1 MQEKKKFWPLICSV
15 EPSHYKG
22 CRLLTA
28 EALGYDGAAFSY
40 SGGNMKRLQDKVV
53 LVTGG
58 GRGIGR
64 AICLR
69 LAEEG
74 AKVAVVDI
82 LLNETEQ
89 VAVEIKKSGG
99 QAIAVQTDVTSLE
112 QVRACVQTVTE
123 TWGRLDVLVNN
134 AGWDKLEPFVES
146 KPETW
151 EKVIAINLKGP
162 ISFCHAVIP
171 HMIARQAG
179 KIISISSDAGRVG
192 SSGEAVYSACKAGI
206 IGFSKTLARE
216 LARAK
221 INVNVVCP
229 GPTET
234 PLLKSITEGS
244 AGAKVIDAMTR
255 AVPFRRL
262 GQPEE
267 IAAAVAFF
275 ASPDADFVTGQV
287 LSVSGGLTM
296 AG

>member
-1 MQEKKKFWPLICSV
+1 
-15 EPSHYKG
+15 
-22 CRLLTA
+22 
-28 EALGYDGAAFSY
+28 
-40 SGGNMKRLQDKVV
+40 MKRLQDRVV

-58 GRGIGR
+58 SRGIGR
-64 AICLR
+64 AISLR
-69 LAEEG
+69 LADEG
-74 AKVAVVDI
+74 AKVAIADI
-82 LLNETEQ
+82 LESDAAQ
-89 VAVEIKKSGG
+89 VVAEIDKNGG
-99 QAIAVQTDVTSLE
+99 QAMSIMTDVANLD
-112 QVRACVQTVTE
+112 QVRACVQKVTE
-123 TWGRLDVLVNN
+123 AWGQVDVLVNN

-151 EKVIAINLKGP
+151 DKVIAINLKGP
-162 ISFCHAVIP
+162 INFCHAVIP
-171 HMIARQAG
+171 QMIARKAG

-192 SSGEAVYSACKAGI
+192 STGEAVYSACKAGI
-206 IGFSKTLARE
+206 IGFTKTLARE

-221 INVNVVCP
+221 INANVVCP

-234 PLLKSITEGS
+234 PLLKGITGGE

>member
-1 MQEKKKFWPLICSV
+1 
-15 EPSHYKG
+15 
-22 CRLLTA
+22 
-28 EALGYDGAAFSY
+28 
-40 SGGNMKRLQDKVV
+40 MKRLQDRVV

-58 GRGIGR
+58 SRGIGR
-64 AICLR
+64 AISLR

-74 AKVAVVDI
+74 AKVAIADI
-82 LLNETEQ
+82 LESDAAQ
-89 VAVEIKKSGG
+89 VVAEITKSGG
-99 QAIAVQTDVTSLE
+99 QAMSIMTDVANLD
-112 QVRACVQTVTE
+112 QVRACIQKVTE
-123 TWGRLDVLVNN
+123 AWGQVDVLVNN

-151 EKVIAINLKGP
+151 DKVIAINLKGP
-162 ISFCHAVIP
+162 INFCHAVIP
-171 HMIARQAG
+171 QMIARKAG

-192 SSGEAVYSACKAGI
+192 STGEAVYSACKAGI
-206 IGFSKTLARE
+206 IGFTKTLARE

-234 PLLKSITEGS
+234 PLLKGITGGES
-244 AGAKVIDAMTR
+244 GAKVIDAMTR

>member
-1 MQEKKKFWPLICSV
+1 MRIK
-15 EPSHYKG
+15 
-22 CRLLTA
+22 
-28 EALGYDGAAFSY
+28 
-40 SGGNMKRLQDKVV
+40 DKVA

-58 GRGIGR
+58 SRGIGR

-74 AKVAVVDI
+74 AKIAIADI
-82 LLNETEQ
+82 LEDEARKTAADIL
-89 VAVEIKKSGG
+89 AAGG
-99 QAIAVQTDVTSLE
+99 QAQVVRTDVTQLD
-112 QVRACVQTVTE
+112 QVQACVRQVTDS
-123 TWGRLDVLVNN
+123 WGPIDVLVNN
-134 AGWDKLEPFVES
+134 AGWDKIEPFLHS
-146 KPETW
+146 APETW
-151 EKVIAINLKGP
+151 DKVIAINLRGP
-162 ISFCHAVIP
+162 INFCHTVATQ
-171 HMIARQAG
+171 MAERGQG

-192 SSGEAVYSACKAGI
+192 STGEAVYSACKAGI

-229 GPTET
+229 GPTDT
-234 PLLKSITEGS
+234 ALLQQVSSGEK
-244 AGAKVIDAMTR
+244 GAKIINAMTR

-262 GQPEE
+262 GQPDE
-267 IAAAVAFF
+267 IANAVAFF

>member
-1 MQEKKKFWPLICSV
+1 
-15 EPSHYKG
+15 
-22 CRLLTA
+22 
-28 EALGYDGAAFSY
+28 
-40 SGGNMKRLQDKVV
+40 MKRLQDKVA

-64 AICLR
+64 AISLR
-69 LAEEG
+69 LADEG
-74 AKVAVVDI
+74 AKVAIADI
-82 LLNETEQ
+82 LAEEASQ
-89 VAVEIKKSGG
+89 VVAEITQNGG
-99 QAIAVQTDVTSLE
+99 HAIVVTTDVTSLE
-112 QVRACVQTVTE
+112 QVRACVQHVTD
-123 TWGRLDVLVNN
+123 TWGQVDVLVNN
-134 AGWDKLEPFVES
+134 AGWDKLEPFADS

-151 EKVIAINLKGP
+151 DKVMAINLRGP

-171 HMIARQAG
+171 QMIARKSG

-192 SSGEAVYSACKAGI
+192 STGEAVYSACKAGI

-221 INVNVVCP
+221 VNVNVVCP

-234 PLLKSITEGS
+234 PLLQGIAGGS

-262 GQPEE
+262 GQPDE

-275 ASPDADFVTGQV
+275 ASPDADFVTGQT